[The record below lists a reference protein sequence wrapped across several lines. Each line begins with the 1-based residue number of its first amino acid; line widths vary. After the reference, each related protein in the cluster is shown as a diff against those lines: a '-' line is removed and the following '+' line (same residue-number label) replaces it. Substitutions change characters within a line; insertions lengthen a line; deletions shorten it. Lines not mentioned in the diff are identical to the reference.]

1 MNFFPSVYYLIYVN
15 KTIGMVNNLLI
26 FYAEWNVIFKKSVRI
41 SIFLFVTAPDIG
53 CSLPEC
59 YCFLSVTDQT
69 AEAGLA
75 SR

>member
-1 MNFFPSVYYLIYVN
+1 MIFFSSVYYLIYVN

-26 FYAEWNVIFKKSVRI
+26 FYTEWNAIFKK

-53 CSLPEC
+53 SSLPEC